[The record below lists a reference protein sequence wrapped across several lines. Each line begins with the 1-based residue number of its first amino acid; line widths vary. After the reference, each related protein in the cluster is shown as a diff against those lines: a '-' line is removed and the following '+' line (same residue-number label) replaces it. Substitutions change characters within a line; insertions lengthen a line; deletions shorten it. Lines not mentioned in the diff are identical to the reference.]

1 MKRAGFLLSILVIAL
16 TACGPSQ
23 LIASAKPEPTITLTP
38 AISETLASEQT
49 QEMETLQAIPTFSP
63 LSGPCATPDPVQFN
77 DFLFNTITVE
87 DAGKTFSTHV
97 TSRFWIYL
105 DDRVYPLRDLL
116 NAIPDGLLGYISNGS
131 MFGPQCYPIMFEAVH
146 EGKGLIVLKDFRL
159 SFIIDDNLPISKL
172 PLHKIL
178 QVLDVS
184 HVIDIDLS

>member
-1 MKRAGFLLSILVIAL
+1 MKNAGFLLSILAIAL

-23 LIASAKPEPTITLTP
+23 RFASAKPEPTITLTP

-49 QEMETLQAIPTFSP
+49 QEMQTLQAIPTFTP
-63 LSGPCATPDPVQFN
+63 LSGPCATPDPSQFN
-77 DFLFNTITVE
+77 DFLFNSITIE
-87 DAGKTFSTHV
+87 DSGKTFSTHI

-146 EGKGLIVLKDFRL
+146 AGKGLIVLKDFRL
-159 SFIIDDNLPISKL
+159 SVIIDNNLPTSKL
-172 PLHKIL
+172 PLH
-178 QVLDVS
+178 
-184 HVIDIDLS
+184 